1 MNCCAVILK
10 SVRCKPAAG
19 KTITWLIAFLFA
31 GVFLL
36 PAGTQGANA
45 LENGMLSG
53 RVVDVSQN
61 PVPGVEVFVYS
72 HSNIRRP
79 ADYISPATNQKGEY
93 RITLP
98 PGTYWTVARLR
109 RGEQRFGPLLP
120 GDKHSGAPVEIELAP
135 GENAEEDF
143 VIADL
148 EETSKLSV
156 KLDTSF
162 VKIEGVLLTAEGSPV
177 QSAYAFANRNEAMK
191 KIPDFVSAWTDS
203 SGGYMLFLPPGTYY
217 LGSAVEFPPG
227 VQSGKFKKVIVD
239 SNAKN
244 INIVIEE

>member
-10 SVRCKPAAG
+10 NLRCQPAAG
-19 KTITWLIAFLFA
+19 KTIAWLIAFLCA
-31 GVFLL
+31 GIFLL
-36 PAGTQGANA
+36 PAAPQPANA
-45 LENGMLSG
+45 LENGILSG
-53 RVVDVSQN
+53 RVVDVSHN
-61 PVPGVEVFVYS
+61 PVAGVEVFVYS

-98 PGTYWTVARLR
+98 PGTYWAVARFR

-120 GDKHSGAPVEIELAP
+120 GDKHSGAPVEIGLAP

-148 EETSKLSV
+148 AETSKLSV

-162 VKIEGVLLTAEGSPV
+162 IKIEGVLLTAEGSPV
-177 QSAYAFANRNEAMK
+177 PNAYAFANRNEAMK
-191 KIPDFVSAWTDS
+191 KIPDYVSAWTDS
-203 SGGYMLFLPPGTYY
+203 SGGYLLFLPPGTYY
-217 LGSAVEFPPG
+217 LGSAGEFPPG
-227 VQSGKFKKVIVD
+227 AQSGNFKKVIVD
-239 SNAKN
+239 SNKKN
-244 INIVIEE
+244 INIVTEE